1 MLRSEEML
9 EFTKNRRIFQKAIYQ
24 IDELQKSSMQQHQN
38 LYNRILEKLGKDL
51 SSLEPSQLSRN
62 ELFQQLC
69 ETAKNTSQD
78 SMDYDNLRSERDYRS
93 HSKKG

>member
-1 MLRSEEML
+1 ML